1 VSVVRPLSYWEA
13 MKRIIILTTGGTIAM
28 RQDANLGGA
37 VPALNGS
44 NFGDAFPSDVRVVTE
59 EFSNLPSAHFMLDH
73 IWNLARRVATHVA
86 DETIDGVVVTHGTDT
101 LEESAY
107 LCDITINTSKPI
119 VFTGAMRT
127 ASELGYDGLANIASA
142 IRVAAS
148 DDARDCGTL
157 VVFNDEIHTA
167 RDVTKT
173 NTTAL
178 ETFLSPEFGAI
189 GRVDFVGVNIARK
202 PTHREFIPATRLES
216 NVSLLKLTVGMS
228 EGLLEYLVDVVG
240 AKGIVLEALGGGRVP
255 PWWLPTIER
264 AVKQGTPIV
273 IASRV
278 GGGRTVDQ
286 YGYVGAHRDLKQIGC
301 WFAGGLNGQK
311 ARIKLMAALGTTQ
324 PAKFFVMK

>member
-1 VSVVRPLSYWEA
+1 
-13 MKRIIILTTGGTIAM
+13 MKRILILTTGGTIAM
-28 RQDANLGGA
+28 RTDANAGGA
-37 VPALNGS
+37 VPALTS
-44 NFGDAFPSDVRVVTE
+44 SDFGDAFPSDVQVVAE
-59 EFSNLPSAHFMLDH
+59 EFSNLPSAHFTIDH
-73 IWNLARRVATHVA
+73 IWNLSRRVAARIA
-86 DETIDGVVVTHGTDT
+86 DDTIDGVVVTHGTDT

-157 VVFNDEIHTA
+157 VVFNDEIHAA

-178 ETFLSPEFGAI
+178 ETFLSPAFGVI
-189 GRVDFVGVNIARK
+189 GRIDFAGVNIARK

-240 AKGIVLEALGGGRVP
+240 AKGIVLETLGGGRVP
-255 PWWLPTIER
+255 PWWLPTIKR
-264 AVKQGTPIV
+264 AVKQGVAIV
-273 IASRV
+273 ITSRV
-278 GGGRTVDQ
+278 GTGRTVDR
-286 YGYVGAHRDLKQIGC
+286 YGYVGAHRDLKRIGC
-301 WFAGGLNGQK
+301 WFANGLNGQK
-311 ARIKLMAALGTTQ
+311 ARIKLMAALGASR
-324 PAKFFVMK
+324 AKEYFV